1 MTKLTDIAAR
11 NSASAPCDAPASSL
25 SGIFKRPLRAGS
37 LALAAAS
44 IALLAGCANY
54 QSVKPGMPVAE
65 AIQKLGKPSTTCTLE
80 DGTQRLIWT
89 MQPYGQYA
97 WGTNTTKQGTVVE
110 MKQLLTDAH
119 FQVLA
124 NGKWNAQQVLCEFGE
139 PANKYGIAKGDEI
152 VWAYRYKQEGVWASM
167 MYVYMGPQGNLVNR
181 FHPAP
186 DPDTL
191 GDGDRMR

>member
-1 MTKLTDIAAR
+1 MTKSTSHFTHSNDK
-11 NSASAPCDAPASSL
+11 DV
-25 SGIFKRPLRAGS
+25 KRPLRAGRFV
-37 LALAAAS
+37 LALASVA
-44 IALLAGCANY
+44 ILAGCANY
-54 QSVKPGMPVAE
+54 SSVKPGMSITE
-65 AIQKLGKPSTTCTLE
+65 AVQKLGKPSTTCTRQ

-97 WGTNTTKQGTVVE
+97 WGTNTTPQGTVIE
-110 MKQLLTDAH
+110 LQQLLTDAH
-119 FQVLA
+119 FQVLST
-124 NGKWNAQQVLCEFGE
+124 GQWTDQQLLCEFGE
-139 PANKYGIAKGDEI
+139 PANKYGISKGNEI
-152 VWAYRYKQEGVWASM
+152 VWAYRYKQEGVWNSM

>member
-1 MTKLTDIAAR
+1 MTKSTSALTGNLAF
-11 NSASAPCDAPASSL
+11 
-25 SGIFKRPLRAGS
+25 GVKRPLQRGGMLLTVAVVV
-37 LALAAAS
+37 
-44 IALLAGCANY
+44 LLAGCANY
-54 QSVKPGMPVAE
+54 SSVKPGMPVSE
-65 AIQKLGKPSTTCTLE
+65 AVQKLGKPTTTCSRE

-97 WGTNTTKQGTVVE
+97 WGTNTTPQGAVVGLQ
-110 MKQLLTDAH
+110 QLLTDAH

-124 NGKWNAQQVLCEFGE
+124 TGKWTDQQVLCEFGE
-139 PANKYGIAKGDEI
+139 PANKYGIAKGNEI
-152 VWAYRYKQEGVWASM
+152 VWAYRYKQESVWNSM

>member
-1 MTKLTDIAAR
+1 MTKLTAIPAR
-11 NSASAPCDAPASSL
+11 NAAATPCDSPARPFA
-25 SGIFKRPLRAGS
+25 SGLKRSGF
-37 LALAAAS
+37 ALAVAS
-44 IALLAGCANY
+44 IALLAGCANF
-54 QSVKPGMPVAE
+54 QSVKPGMSVTE

-124 NGKWNAQQVLCEFGE
+124 NGKWTAQQVLCEFGE

-152 VWAYRYKQEGVWASM
+152 VWAYRYKQEDVWAAM

>member
-1 MTKLTDIAAR
+1 MTKLTSVPAR
-11 NSASAPCDAPASSL
+11 HPSGESKSIQRPFSFALTLVSA
-25 SGIFKRPLRAGS
+25 
-37 LALAAAS
+37 
-44 IALLAGCANY
+44 ALLVGCANY
-54 QSVKPGMPVAE
+54 SSVKPGMPVAE

-97 WGTNTTKQGTVVE
+97 WGTNTTKQGTVVGLQ
-110 MKQLLTDAH
+110 QLLTDAH

-124 NGKWNAQQVLCEFGE
+124 SGRWTDKQVACEFGE
-139 PANKYGIAKGDEI
+139 PANKDGISKGNEI
-152 VWAYRYKQEGVWASM
+152 VWAYRYKQEDVWNSM

-191 GDGDRMR
+191 GDFDRMR